1 MSQVAPHPIAV
12 PQEWL
17 GDLRRRLQATRWPER
32 EPVHDWSQGVPASR
46 LEALTAYWRDS
57 YDWRRCEALLN
68 DWMPQEATIDGLT
81 IRFFEIRSPEADAL
95 PVVMTHGWPG
105 SPLDF
110 RHVVGPLT
118 DPRAHGGDPSSAL
131 HLVLP
136 FLPGY
141 GTSEKPAETGWDLVR
156 VASAWTELMAR
167 LGYGDRWAAHGG
179 DWGAAVALG
188 IARQEPA
195 GFLGAHIT
203 GSLVF
208 PTPDEV
214 RDADDAERAMV
225 DAAAQFQQSGS
236 AYYAIQSTRPQTI
249 GYALADSPVGQA
261 AWIYE
266 KLHEW
271 TDHDGDVEELLPRD
285 EILDAITMYWLTNS
299 AASSA
304 RLYWEGLGG
313 LNDGRPVAVPTAFS
327 MFPHEMMRASRRWT
341 ERVFPDIVHWG
352 EPARGGHF
360 PAWEQPAIFVDEV
373 RAAVRALQVAASGHG
388 RR

>member
-1 MSQVAPHPIAV
+1 MSELTPHPIAASA
-12 PQEWL
+12 ERL
-17 GDLRRRLQATRWPER
+17 DDLRRRLDATRWPPR
-32 EPVHDWSQGVPASR
+32 EPVDDWSQGVPLAR
-46 LEALTAYWRDS
+46 LQALCAYWRDS
-57 YDWRRCEALLN
+57 YDWRRCETLLN
-68 DWMPQEATIDGLT
+68 GWAPQQTTIDGLT
-81 IRFFEIRSPEADAL
+81 IRFFEIRSPEAGAV

-118 DPRAHGGDPSSAL
+118 DPRAHGGDPSTAL

-136 FLPGY
+136 FLPGH
-141 GTSEKPAETGWDLVR
+141 GASGQPAETGWDLAR
-156 VASAWTELMAR
+156 TGRAWIELMNR
-167 LGYGDRWAAHGG
+167 LGYGSRWAAHGG
-179 DWGAAVALG
+179 DWGAAVALA

-203 GSLVF
+203 GALTF

-214 RDADDAERAMV
+214 RDADEAEQAMLADAGR
-225 DAAAQFQQSGS
+225 FQQDGS
-236 AYYAIQSTRPQTI
+236 AYYALQSTRPQTI
-249 GYALADSPVGQA
+249 GYALADSPSGQA

-285 EILDAITMYWLTNS
+285 EILDVITTYWLTNS

-304 RLYWEGLGG
+304 RLYWEGLGD
-313 LNDGRPVAVPTAFS
+313 LADGRQVTVPTAFS
-327 MFPHEMMRASRRWT
+327 MFPREMMRASRRWT
-341 ERVFPDIVHWG
+341 ERVFSTIVHWG

-360 PAWEQPAIFVDEV
+360 PAWEQPSIFIDEV
-373 RAAVRALQVAASGHG
+373 RAAVRALAQASS
-388 RR
+388 